1 MTHGSTMF
9 NPFFVVVLNQFDQ
22 TNDTTMA
29 LANSSAMGTSRALQ
43 APPRYAP
50 KRCPQQLSPQQN
62 GEFSQSLQITCVW
75 PKYCNSGTKWGT
87 IWSTTIRITQIKYIN
102 LPCANMIC
110 FVIGSRI
117 KYSY

>member
-62 GEFSQSLQITCVW
+62 GEFSHYKLLVYGLNIVTVAQNGA
-75 PKYCNSGTKWGT
+75 PFGA
-87 IWSTTIRITQIKYIN
+87 R
-102 LPCANMIC
+102 
-110 FVIGSRI
+110 
-117 KYSY
+117 